1 MAIFC
6 LLKYMEI
13 QKAVAKIRKFYYE
26 RKRLPSYREVAKL
39 LNFKSVNAAW
49 CVVKKMIEQGYLD
62 KDSRGKLIPQ
72 KLGQELKVLGT
83 VEAGFPTLANQE
95 EIDTISLDQYL
106 LTCPE
111 KNYMLKV
118 IGLSMIEAGIAPDDL
133 VIAEKDKEP
142 RNGDVVIAEV
152 DGLWTMKYFQKRNK
166 DIVLIPAN
174 KDYPS
179 IYPKEELKIGGV
191 VVSVIRKYY

>member
-1 MAIFC
+1 
-6 LLKYMEI
+6 MEI

-49 CVVKKMIEQGYLD
+49 RVVKKMIEQGYLD

-142 RNGDVVIAEV
+142 RNGDVVIAEI

>member
-1 MAIFC
+1 
-6 LLKYMEI
+6 
-13 QKAVAKIRKFYYE
+13 
-26 RKRLPSYREVAKL
+26 
-39 LNFKSVNAAW
+39 
-49 CVVKKMIEQGYLD
+49 
-62 KDSRGKLIPQ
+62 
-72 KLGQELKVLGT
+72 
-83 VEAGFPTLANQE
+83 VEAGFSKLANQE

-106 LTCPE
+106 LTRPE

-179 IYPKEELKIGGV
+179 IYPKHELKIGGV